1 MPIQRSSSS
10 GTAPELAAVNL
21 AAELVEKVIVDGDLS
36 KLSPAERLSYYRAVC
51 DSVGLNPLTKPF
63 EYIHLNG
70 KLRLYALKG
79 ATDQLRAIHGISI
92 ELEPPIF
99 QDDLVIVT
107 AVARDRAGRVDS
119 DTGAVPIAGLKG
131 EAKAN
136 AILKAITKAK
146 RRVTLSMVGLGMLD
160 ESEVETI
167 PGAQVVP
174 GGELPTAREVPRL
187 SPAKAKSLHE
197 KLAAAGV
204 DDPLAFASE
213 VTGRRVTDLQELDTA
228 EAKRV
233 WEEGQ
238 AQRSAD
244 DDVVDVESKPADAPL
259 SVDDFADPVPAE
271 DEEPAGKGKRE
282 RKLTAAEA
290 QRLHAKLAAVGLP
303 QDEHHDFASAVLAGV
318 AVTTLT
324 QLTVPEAVE
333 VNAIADRLARGEV
346 EWKGGEL
353 VLPPDEEAA

>member
-1 MPIQRSSSS
+1 MPIQRSPSS

-107 AVARDRAGRVDS
+107 AVAKDRNGRVDS

-187 SPAKAKSLHE
+187 SPAKAQGLAE

-204 DDPLAFASE
+204 DHAEEFASD
-213 VTGRRVTDLQELDTA
+213 VLGRRVEDLAELTTG
-228 EAKRV
+228 EALRV
-233 WEEGQ
+233 FEA
-238 AQRSAD
+238 AQRAVEE
-244 DDVVDVESKPADAPL
+244 VVDVESKPGADDGQFPPEPPEGL
-259 SVDDFADPVPAE
+259 FPDDKP
-271 DEEPAGKGKRE
+271 KGNGNGS
-282 RKLTAAEA
+282 KLLTSAEA
-290 QRLHAKLAAVGLP
+290 GRLHKKLAAVGLSRE
-303 QDEHHDFASAVLAGV
+303 EHYAFASAVLGAE
-318 AVTTLT
+318 VTGLTLLSRE
-324 QLTVPEAVE
+324 QAVE
-333 VNAIADRLARGEV
+333 VNAMADRLARGEV
-346 EWKGGEL
+346 EWRGGEL